1 MRLFLTLTLCLL
13 ATSAGAGE
21 NKYLGAVVVSGAS
34 LTNLTTAAPFAIP
47 PGAYLTINCTAAIQY
62 LADSTV
68 VTTSGAGKG
77 LPIPASTNFPTS
89 VGKGLSYFPANS
101 PTALIA
107 FIGTGT
113 CDIWQRSGLE

>member
-21 NKYLGAVVVSGAS
+21 NKYLGAVVVAGSS
-34 LTNLTTAAPFAIP
+34 LTNITTAAPFAIP

-68 VTTSGAGKG
+68 VTTTGATKG
-77 LPIPASTNFPTS
+77 LTIPSATNFPTS
-89 VGKGLSYFPANS
+89 VGKALTNYPANS
-101 PTALIA
+101 PSAVIA